1 MGSSVF
7 MQLAS
12 QTPMFLAYLVAMVLA
27 IVYWQRCPM
36 PSLLTLIASGL
47 LLGLA
52 LGQTVLTSYLI
63 HFQSDMGGGAGIG
76 STLTMIGLAGNVLRA
91 LAFGLLLA
99 AVFADRRRV
108 EGPWTE

>member
-12 QTPMFLAYLVAMVLA
+12 QVPMFLAYLVAMVLA
-27 IVYWQRCPM
+27 IVYWQRCRM
-36 PSLLTLIASGL
+36 ACLLPLIASGL

-52 LGQTVLTSYLI
+52 LGQTVLTSYVI
-63 HFQSDMGGGAGIG
+63 HFQNDMGGGPGIG

-99 AVFADRRRV
+99 AVFADRQRV
-108 EGPWTE
+108 EDPWTE